1 MAANKV
7 KAEFEQLLTEKAAE
21 VKIKAKEAKFKAEK
35 IDVTEPGKEITYGV
49 KHPITQII
57 DEVVEILSPWVMQFM
72 KDQMWTRSTTLL
84 TH

>member
-35 IDVTEPGKEITYGV
+35 IDVTEPGKRNYLRR
-49 KHPITQII
+49 KAP
-57 DEVVEILSPWVMQFM
+57 DNA
-72 KDQMWTRSTTLL
+72 DYR
-84 TH
+84 